1 MRFADDNL
9 ERDDRP
15 GGLAPQ
21 IFKIMVVEF
30 NTGGA
35 NYVPLRQA
43 SAKRAAETT
52 AADSSV
58 SFETTQL
65 AKQLPKPEAEVRPE
79 QVARASAL
87 VADAGYPS
95 DSQLGQLAGFLAKR
109 L

>member
-9 ERDDRP
+9 SREGRP
-15 GGLAPQ
+15 GGLTPK
-21 IFKIMVVEF
+21 ILKIMVVEF

-43 SAKRAAETT
+43 AARRAAETPT
-52 AADSSV
+52 DNSV

-65 AKQLPKPEAEVRPE
+65 AKQLPQAAAEVRPE
-79 QVARASAL
+79 KIARAAAL
-87 VADAGYPS
+87 VADSNYPS
-95 DSQLGQLAGFLAKR
+95 AGQLGQLAGFLAKR